1 LRACLKDV
9 VRSTLAQLRRQL
21 ANLPSPREIAA
32 SVTEQLSRLGVY
44 ASSMLDHLR
53 TEIVRALDALY
64 ASVTVR
70 QIAFGEVEQTVQRAV
85 HNVIDGSSAANASAV
100 ITPVTAEA
108 TLPAPATDDPARAA
122 EVEAEVIVAPEA
134 LAPAAA
140 PAGSP
145 IADVAVAAAA
155 EPPVVAP
162 ASPNAP
168 SAEWLGETV
177 HVTAEDAVDPAEP
190 INQIQFSLLQES
202 AMPPAA
208 PADASE
214 VPPSLQAS
222 VDSADADVT
231 ADDFV
236 VVPLHTEDNATA
248 AAASPQPAD
257 VLSSSLILPSI
268 SLSGQTRPGT
278 TEPAP
283 VADAAVSPATPASVT
298 TPPDRMMALV
308 AMLHDMGFTHS
319 DEYLLAK
326 LREAGGDVN
335 LIIDQLYM

>member
-1 LRACLKDV
+1 M
-9 VRSTLAQLRRQL
+9 
-21 ANLPSPREIAA
+21 
-32 SVTEQLSRLGVY
+32 TEQLSRLGVY
-44 ASSMLDHLR
+44 ASSVLDHLR

-64 ASVTVR
+64 ASITVR
-70 QIAFGEVEQTVQRAV
+70 QIAFGEVEETVQQAV
-85 HNVIDGSSAANASAV
+85 HSVIDGSSAADASALT
-100 ITPVTAEA
+100 TPVTAEA
-108 TLPAPATDDPARAA
+108 ASPAPATDEPARAA
-122 EVEAEVIVAPEA
+122 EVETEVTAA
-134 LAPAAA
+134 APAAA
-140 PAGSP
+140 APA
-145 IADVAVAAAA
+145 AAALAAAPAEPPVAA

-168 SAEWLGETV
+168 SAESLGETV
-177 HVTAEDAVDPAEP
+177 HVTAEDAVDPADP
-190 INQIQFSLLQES
+190 INQVQFSLLQES
-202 AMPPAA
+202 TPPPAV
-208 PADASE
+208 PAADSE

-236 VVPLHTEDNATA
+236 VVPPHTEDNAAAA

-268 SLSGQTRPGT
+268 SLSGQARGPATA
-278 TEPAP
+278 EPAAP
-283 VADAAVSPATPASVT
+283 AAAPE
-298 TPPDRMMALV
+298 DRMMALV
-308 AMLHDMGFTHS
+308 AKLRDMGFTHS